1 MGLPI
6 VLTAD
11 RTLMAQYTVLLDG
24 MLASSQTTASPAP
37 VIERL
42 LLPRAKHVNGQAPL
56 APLGL
61 RRIESALLES
71 GLAPEDIATVDDA
84 HLADAI
90 GAETRIVAVSSG
102 EPLGLGMSS
111 STMTGVAGGEIYPQA
126 MFRRLLQRTKRLVS
140 ERAPQAK
147 VVLGG
152 PGAWQLA
159 ADEARR
165 LELGVDHVVLGYAE
179 GNVAGIMRDLAEG
192 RELPS
197 VIAGQ
202 PVAAENIPLLRG
214 ASTMGVVEI
223 SRGCGLGCEFCTI
236 GNVPMQHLSADRILS
251 DIQTNLCAGQT
262 SIAILSEDLLRYG
275 GNGLNCRPAELI
287 ALLTRITA
295 LPRLRLLQADHVNVI
310 SIAAY
315 SDDELA
321 QVRHLLAGGAGRTP
335 LSYPWFNIGIE
346 TASGQL
352 LQANGGRPK
361 MGRTAPEDWGNFC
374 REQLERLM
382 RLGFVPMASLVVGL
396 PGETPE
402 DLQQTLEWVRALQ
415 GRPITVFPVIYAPVQ
430 GEPLPHLT
438 RLHWQLMQE
447 AYEFNFRWVPRLYA
461 DGQKAAGVSAARR
474 MLIQVLGKG
483 NVVMWRRLLR
493 ARKAAAQ

>member
-1 MGLPI
+1 MTVSTGSPAGATELAYRI

-24 MLASSQTTASPAP
+24 MLAASQTTSSPAP
-37 VIERL
+37 IIERL
-42 LLPRAKHVNGQAPL
+42 LLPRARHFNGQAPV

-61 RRIESALLES
+61 RRVESALLE
-71 GLAPEDIATVDDA
+71 GGIAPEQLVTVDDA

-90 GAETRIVAVSSG
+90 GPETRVVAVSSG
-102 EPLGLGMSS
+102 EPVGLGMSS

-126 MFRRLLQRTKRLVS
+126 MFRKLLQQVRRLVS

-147 VVLGG
+147 VLLGG

-159 ADEARR
+159 NDPAKRR
-165 LELGVDHVVLGYAE
+165 ELGVDHVVLGYAE
-179 GNVAGIMRDLAEG
+179 GNVAQIVHDLAEG
-192 RELPS
+192 RELPA
-197 VIAGQ
+197 VIDGQ
-202 PVAAENIPLLRG
+202 PVTANRIPLLRG

-236 GNVPMQHLSADRILS
+236 GNVPMQHLPADRILS

-275 GNGLNCRPAELI
+275 GQGLNCRPAELI
-287 ALLTRITA
+287 ALLSRIAA
-295 LPRLRLLQADHVNVI
+295 LPRLRLVQADHVNVI

-321 QVRHLLAGGAGRTP
+321 EVRRLLAGGTAHAP

-361 MGRTAPEDWGNFC
+361 MGRTAPEDWGGFC

-396 PGETPE
+396 PGETPQ
-402 DLQQTLEWVRALQ
+402 DIQQTLDWVRALQ
-415 GRPITVFPVIYAPVQ
+415 RRPVTIFPVIYAPVQ
-430 GEPLPHLT
+430 
-438 RLHWQLMQE
+438 
-447 AYEFNFRWVPRLYA
+447 
-461 DGQKAAGVSAARR
+461 
-474 MLIQVLGKG
+474 
-483 NVVMWRRLLR
+483 
-493 ARKAAAQ
+493 